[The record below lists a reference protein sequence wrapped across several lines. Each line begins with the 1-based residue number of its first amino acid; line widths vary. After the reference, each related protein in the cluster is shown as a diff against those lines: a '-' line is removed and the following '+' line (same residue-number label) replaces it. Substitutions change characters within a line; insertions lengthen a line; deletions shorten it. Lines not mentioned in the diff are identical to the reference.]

1 MACSATSNGEE
12 ILMIEKEKKTKTRKN
27 VTTAVQSDA
36 GETAVPKKTRKKASP
51 VAMLASGTAPKK
63 KTTRTK
69 PMPKVTEIGVSHE
82 EIARLAHR
90 YWAERGGQH
99 GHHEEDWLRAERE
112 LLGKAS

>member
-1 MACSATSNGEE
+1 
-12 ILMIEKEKKTKTRKN
+12 MIEKEKKTKKN
-27 VTTAVQSDA
+27 GTTAVQSGA
-36 GETAVPKKTRKKASP
+36 IETVAPKQTRKKGGP
-51 VAMLASGTAPKK
+51 VAMPVNGTAPKK
-63 KTTRTK
+63 KTTRKKATL
-69 PMPKVTEIGVSHE
+69 KVTEIGVSHE